1 MRIGM
6 RHQLIRLLR
15 RAVETERMIDIVR
28 GGERHFSMGAVERRR
43 GSIEEMATVVV
54 AATFQNIAEADEI
67 GIDIGVW
74 IDQRVANAR
83 LRREGYNKGKP
94 MLAKKR
100 GGCRAVREIKP
111 HEFEIL
117 RAGKLLQAALFQI
130 CIVIG

>member
-28 GGERHFSMGAVERRR
+28 GGERHFSIGAVDRRR

-54 AATFQNIAEADEI
+54 TATFQNIAEADEI

-83 LRREGYNKGKP
+83 LRREMHNKGKP

-100 GGCRAVREIKP
+100 GGGRAGPEVEP
-111 HEFEIL
+111 HEFEI
-117 RAGKLLQAALFQI
+117 QI
-130 CIVIG
+130 